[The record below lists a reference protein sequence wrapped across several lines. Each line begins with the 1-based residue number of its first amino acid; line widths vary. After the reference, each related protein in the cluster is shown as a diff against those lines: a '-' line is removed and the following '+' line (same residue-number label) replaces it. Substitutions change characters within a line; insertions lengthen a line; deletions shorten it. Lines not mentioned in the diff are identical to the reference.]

1 MTSIKGTP
9 LSRRT
14 LLRFGAAA
22 AGVAAVSSC
31 TRGLGGGDKS
41 SSGGGAGSSLDV
53 MFWGEGDQNKKLIE
67 ALDLYQKS
75 EGATKVNPQY
85 SGFSGY
91 YDKLATRVAGGN
103 PPDVFQIHLP
113 YLMEYIK
120 RGAVAPL
127 DQYKDDLGL
136 DKMPDYVATTTKAD
150 GKYYF
155 ALLGAATQPAIIVN
169 TTKLKPLGLSAP
181 SPDWTIDQ
189 YKATMAEVW
198 SKSGHKLA
206 GTADLGGSPI
216 ALESFLRGRGKALF
230 GDGSSLGFAEDDFAA
245 WLQLWQDLRGNGS
258 AVQMAVTAAATGF
271 QNDPVTVG
279 KAAYSGTATSRGLPS
294 MQSLTKDT
302 LSLGTFPSG
311 GPGSQ
316 PGTNIIP
323 AGWFAISPKS
333 KNIEG
338 AVSMLK
344 YLTSQPDAAQ
354 AMGLAR
360 GVPIPEAIRTD
371 VAKTATGLNKLVL
384 ENYAL
389 VASQGPAALQMY
401 PPGASKLL
409 QTSLPNANQV
419 VGFGKSSVSQ
429 AVTKFFSDAKAA
441 LK

>member
-1 MTSIKGTP
+1 MTSYPGP
-9 LSRRT
+9 QVSRRA
-14 LLRFGAAA
+14 LLQFGAAA
-22 AGVAAVSSC
+22 AGAAALTSC
-31 TRGLGGGDKS
+31 SRGLGGS
-41 SSGGGAGSSLDV
+41 SSGGGSSSALEF
-53 MFWGEGDQNKKLIE
+53 MFWGEGDQNKKLIA

-75 EGATKVNPQY
+75 EGASKVNPQY

-120 RGAVAPL
+120 RQAVQPL

-136 DKMPDYVATTTKAD
+136 DSMPDYVATTTKAD

-169 TTKLKPLGLSAP
+169 TTKLKGLGLAAP
-181 SPDWTIDQ
+181 GTDWTIDQ
-189 YKATMAEVW
+189 YKATMGEVW
-198 SKSGHKLA
+198 GKSGHKLA
-206 GTADLGGSPI
+206 GTADLGGSAI

-230 GDGSSLGFAEDDFAA
+230 GDGSSLGFGQDDLAA
-245 WLQLWQDLRGNGS
+245 WLQLWQDLRGSGS
-258 AVQMAVTAAATGF
+258 AVPMAVTAAATGF

-279 KAAYSGTATSRGLPS
+279 KAAYTGTATSRGLPS
-294 MQSLTKDT
+294 MQSLTKEA

-344 YLTSQPDAAQ
+344 FLTSNAEAAN

-360 GVPIPEAIRTD
+360 GVPIPEDIRTT
-371 VAKTATGLNKLVL
+371 VSTSATGLNKLVL
-384 ENYAL
+384 DNYAL

-409 QTSLPNANQV
+409 QTSLPNVNQV
-419 VGFGKSSVSQ
+419 VGFGKSTVAQ
-429 AVTKFFSDAKAA
+429 AVTKFFSDAQAA

>member
-1 MTSIKGTP
+1 MTRTH

-14 LLRFGAAA
+14 FLQLGAAA

-31 TRGLGGGDKS
+31 SRGLGGSS
-41 SSGGGAGSSLDV
+41 SSGGEGSSSALEF

-67 ALDLYQKS
+67 ALDVYQKS
-75 EGATKVNPQY
+75 EGAAKVNPQY

-113 YLMEYIK
+113 YLMEYVK
-120 RGAVAPL
+120 RGAVQPL

-136 DKMPDYVATTTKAD
+136 DSMPDYVSTTIKAD

-169 TTKLKPLGLSAP
+169 TTKLKALGLAAP
-181 SPDWTIDQ
+181 SPDWTLDQ

-198 SKSGHKLA
+198 GKSGHKLA

-230 GDGSSLGFAEDDFAA
+230 GDAGSLGFSQDDMAA
-245 WLQLWQDLRGNGS
+245 WLQLWQDLRGNGA
-258 AVQMAVTAAATGF
+258 AVPMALTAAATGF

-279 KAAYSGTATSRGLPS
+279 KAAYTGTATSRGLPS
-294 MQSLTKDT
+294 MQSLTKDA

-311 GPGSQ
+311 GAGSQ

-344 YLTSQPDAAQ
+344 FLTSKPEAAN

-360 GVPIPEAIRTD
+360 GVPIPDDIRATI
-371 VAKTATGLNKLVL
+371 ATSATGLNKLVL

-389 VASQGPAALQMY
+389 VESKGPAALQMY

-419 VGFGKSSVSQ
+419 VGFGKSTVAQ
-429 AVTKFFSDAKAA
+429 AVTKFFADAQAA

>member
-1 MTSIKGTP
+1 MTSINGTQF
-9 LSRRT
+9 SRRS

-31 TRGLGGGDKS
+31 ARGLGGGDKS
-41 SSGGGAGSSLDV
+41 SSGGSDAALDM
-53 MFWGEGDQNKKLIE
+53 MFWGEGDQNKKLIA
-67 ALDLYQKS
+67 ALDLYQQS
-75 EGATKVNPQY
+75 EGAAKVNPQY

-127 DQYKDDLGL
+127 DEYKDDLGL
-136 DKMPDYVATTTKAD
+136 DSMPDYVATTTKAD

-169 TTKLKPLGLSAP
+169 TTKLKGLGLVAP
-181 SPDWTIDQ
+181 STDWNLDR

-198 SKSGHKLA
+198 DKSGRKLA
-206 GTADLGGSPI
+206 GTADLGGNAI
-216 ALESFLRGRGKALF
+216 AFESFLRGRGKALF
-230 GDGSSLGFAEDDFAA
+230 ADGSSLGFGEDDLAA
-245 WLQLWQDLRGNGS
+245 WVQLWQDLRGSGA
-258 AVQMAVTAAATGF
+258 AVPMALTAASTGF

-279 KAAYSGTATSRGLPS
+279 KAAYTGTATSRGLPS

-311 GPGSQ
+311 GPGSE

-344 YLTSQPDAAQ
+344 YLTSQPDAAN

-360 GVPIPEAIRTD
+360 GVPIPADIRTK
-371 VAKTATGLNKLVL
+371 VASSATGLNKLVL
-384 ENYAL
+384 DNYAL
-389 VASQGPAALQMY
+389 VASKGPAALQMY

-409 QTSLPNANQV
+409 QTSLPNVNEV
-419 VGFGKSSVSQ
+419 VGFGRSTVPQ

>member
-1 MTSIKGTP
+1 MTSFTGTQV
-9 LSRRT
+9 SRRSI
-14 LLRFGAAA
+14 LRWGATA

-31 TRGLGGGDKS
+31 SRGLGGSS
-41 SSGGGAGSSLDV
+41 SSGDSTKTLEV
-53 MFWGEGDQNKKLIE
+53 MFWGEGDQNKKLIA
-67 ALDLYQKS
+67 ALDLYQKT
-75 EGATKVNPQY
+75 EGASKVNPQY

-120 RGAVAPL
+120 RQAVQPL

-136 DKMPDYVATTTKAD
+136 ASMPDYVATTTKAD

-169 TTKLKPLGLSAP
+169 TTKLKGLGLAAP
-181 SPDWTIDQ
+181 STDWTIDQ

-198 SKSGHKLA
+198 AKSGHKLA

-230 GDGSSLGFAEDDFAA
+230 GDGSSLGFGEDDMAA
-245 WLQLWQDLRGNGS
+245 WLQLWQDLRGNGA
-258 AVQMAVTAAATGF
+258 AVPMAVSAAATGF

-279 KAAYSGTATSRGLPS
+279 KAAYTGTATSRGLPS
-294 MQSLTKDT
+294 MQSLTKDS

-333 KNIEG
+333 KNIED
-338 AVSMLK
+338 AVAMLK
-344 YLTSQPDAAQ
+344 FLTSDPGAAN

-360 GVPIPEAIRTD
+360 GVPIPESIRST
-371 VAKTATGLNKLVL
+371 VSKSATGLNKLVL
-384 ENYAL
+384 DNYAL
-389 VASQGPAALQMY
+389 VAGKGPAALQMY

-409 QTSLPNANQV
+409 QTSLPNVNQV
-419 VGFGKSSVSQ
+419 VGFGKSTVAQ
-429 AVTKFFSDAKAA
+429 AVKKFFSDAQAA

>member
-1 MTSIKGTP
+1 MSNGTP

-22 AGVAAVSSC
+22 AGVTAVASC
-31 TRGLGGGDKS
+31 GRGLGGGSKS
-41 SSGGGAGSSLDV
+41 SSGGGSTAALDV
-53 MFWGEGDQNKKLIE
+53 MFWGEGDQNKKLIA
-67 ALDLYQKS
+67 ALDLFQKT
-75 EGATKVNPQY
+75 EGAAKVNPQY

-136 DKMPDYVATTTKAD
+136 DKMPDYVATTTKSD

-181 SPDWTIDQ
+181 GPDWTLDQ
-189 YKATMAEVW
+189 FKSTMADVW
-198 SKSGHKLA
+198 GKSGHRLA
-206 GTADLGGSPI
+206 GTADLGGGAI
-216 ALESFLRGRGKALF
+216 QFESFLRGRGKALF
-230 GDGSSLGFAEDDFAA
+230 SEGNTLGFSEDDLAA
-245 WLQLWQDLRGNGS
+245 WLQMWQDLRSNGS
-258 AVQMAVTAAATGF
+258 AVQMPVTAAATGF

-279 KAAYSGTATSRGLPS
+279 KAAYTGTATSRGLPS

-311 GPGSQ
+311 GAGSE

-338 AVSMLK
+338 AVAMLK
-344 YLTSQPDAAQ
+344 YLTSKPEAAN

-360 GVPIPEAIRTD
+360 GVPIPEDIRGE
-371 VAKTATGLNKLVL
+371 VAKSATGLNKLVL
-384 ENYAL
+384 DNYAL
-389 VASQGPAALQMY
+389 VASKGPAALQMY

-409 QTSLPNANQV
+409 QTSLPNANEV